1 MLHAAPD
8 TLKTTP
14 DSMNAI
20 ALDDFGGG
28 APLEPRSISVPDLGD
43 DEVLIRVQSAGV
55 GVWDPAE
62 LDGYFAELYDAEPR
76 FPYVPG
82 FDGAGIVA
90 AVGDDVR
97 ELEPGDR
104 VYAAGQATP
113 GRGFYAE
120 YAVAK
125 AENTALIPA
134 GLSVEQA
141 GAMPVDGV
149 TALQGLDDTLE
160 LREGESVLIFG
171 AGGGVGHLAVQLA
184 KRMGARVFAVASGED
199 GVALV
204 GNLGAD
210 AVVDG
215 REGDVLSAARE
226 FAPDGIDKALITA
239 GGDTAS
245 LSLEALR
252 EGGRAAYP
260 NGVRPEPRAPE
271 GVTLTA
277 YDGIVDAASL
287 ARLNGL
293 IAAEGV
299 GLTDFSVHVA
309 RAWPLSEAADA
320 HRALDG
326 HYLGKLALR
335 P

>member
-1 MLHAAPD
+1 MWQAAPD

-14 DSMNAI
+14 DSMSAI
-20 ALDDFGGG
+20 ALDDFEGD
-28 APLEPRSISVPDLGD
+28 ASLEPRSVSVPDLGP

-62 LDGYFAELYDAEPR
+62 LDGYFAEMFDAEPE

-90 AVGDDVR
+90 AVGEDLD
-97 ELEPGDR
+97 EFEPGDR

-120 YAVAK
+120 YGVAK
-125 AENTALIPA
+125 ANNTSLIPA
-134 GLSVEQA
+134 GLPVEQA
-141 GAMPVDGV
+141 GAMPVDAV
-149 TALQGLDDTLE
+149 TALQGLEDTLE
-160 LREGESVLIFG
+160 LREGELVLIFG
-171 AGGGVGHLAVQLA
+171 AAGGVGHLAVQLA

-199 GVALV
+199 GVALAE
-204 GNLGAD
+204 NLGAD
-210 AVVDG
+210 VAVDG
-215 REGDVLSAARE
+215 REGDVLAAARE
-226 FAPDGIDKALITA
+226 FAPDGIDKALLTA

-252 EGGRAAYP
+252 DGGHAVYP
-260 NGVRPEPRAPE
+260 NGVQPEPRAPE
-271 GVTLTA
+271 GVTLKS
-277 YDGIVDAASL
+277 YDGIVNARTL
-287 ARLNGL
+287 ARLNEL

-309 RAWPLSEAADA
+309 RTWPLSEAAEA
-320 HRALDG
+320 HRSLDD